1 MVMLTLLLD
10 FFRQFMF
17 KLVESERIDHNGSQP
32 EHGPIIQKTFRT
44 FLQQLNPPYIRK
56 HVYSK
61 FRINDILLY
70 V

>member
-17 KLVESERIDHNGSQP
+17 KLMIESERIDHKVSRN
-32 EHGPIIQKTFRT
+32 HGPIIQKTFRT
-44 FLQQLNPPYIRK
+44 FLQQLKSPTRK

-70 V
+70 M